1 MPAIGVAVVVVPAH
15 ILVRDVDE
23 VAFSKILQESLGV
36 APATWG
42 RAIDRLIRHV
52 DGVRLDVIHERA
64 SLVTEVSGVTDTA
77 ALEWRG
83 GVCRTRGGACRTRI
97 FPCSRRGGRHGVKAD
112 SLRSPGRRVIRR
124 TGCDCLLLRP
134 CRRPRDEGQ
143 KTRHYCKYR
152 RSRYGSDTRH
162 VYLLSS
168 RRSRA
173 APLNDTHR
181 PNAMEA

>member
-36 APATWG
+36 APASWG
-42 RAIDRLIRHV
+42 RAIYRLIRHV
-52 DGVRLDVIHERA
+52 DGERLDVIHERA

-83 GVCRTRGGACRTRI
+83 GVCRTRI
-97 FPCSRRGGRHGVKAD
+97 FPCSRRVGRHGVKGG
-112 SLRSPGRRVIRR
+112 SLRFPGRRVIRR

-134 CRRPRDEGQ
+134 CRRTRDEGQ
-143 KTRHYCKYR
+143 KTRHYRKYR

-168 RRSRA
+168 RRRRP
-173 APLNDTHR
+173 APPNDTHI
-181 PNAMEA
+181 PNALEA

>member
-83 GVCRTRGGACRTRI
+83 GVCRTRGGRV
-97 FPCSRRGGRHGVKAD
+97 GRQGVKGG
-112 SLRSPGRRVIRR
+112 SLRFPGRRVIRR

-134 CRRPRDEGQ
+134 CRRTRDEGQ

-162 VYLLSS
+162 IYLLSS
-168 RRSRA
+168 RRTGA
-173 APLNDTHR
+173 APLKDTHI
-181 PNAMEA
+181 PNALEA